1 MALPPS
7 DDAQE
12 TRFKVSSL
20 FELDALVGA
29 HLTGEKP
36 QTHWEDSRTHCQF
49 ATLDEA
55 LETMHDLFFR
65 ELVLPAPAKPAVLT
79 EIREYPPYSRDLN
92 LAWRVV
98 KESLLTAPEAAVLI
112 QRRTGDRWSVTLGD
126 SEPAEGATLVI
137 ALCLAALQAQRIR
150 VLFVE
155 EDSSRGAVAVLS
167 EAGAA

>member
-1 MALPPS
+1 MALPSP

-20 FELDALVGA
+20 SELDALVGG
-29 HLTGEKP
+29 HLTREKP

-92 LAWRVV
+92 LAWRMVTECLISCPETAVV
-98 KESLLTAPEAAVLI
+98 I
-112 QRRTGDRWSVTLGD
+112 RRRADDRWSVALGED
-126 SEPAEGATLVI
+126 EPVEGATVAI
-137 ALCLAALQAQRIR
+137 ALCVAALQTQRIR
-150 VLFVE
+150 VLFAE
-155 EDSSRGAVAVLS
+155 EDSPRDRVAVLS
-167 EAGAA
+167 EATA